1 MRPPNGGRNEANSWE
16 TGSEYSSGET
26 YTAAAMRAAGRHRP
40 AGSRGLRAHA
50 GPCTLGYTNVV
61 AVALAKTAAIVRK
74 CAFSP
79 SAYQISLKSDDFRLR
94 YSDKTIFKMAAVRHL
109 EVSKFGIL
117 VMYPVLERDSA
128 LSYKISR

>member
-1 MRPPNGGRNEANSWE
+1 MENGPRLHRHTARSVLRLYERFFISLVQYTRRVRPPNGGRNEANSWE

-26 YTAAAMRAAGRHRP
+26 YTAAAMRAAGRRRP
-40 AGSRGLRAHA
+40 RRAPAPACGLAQPAARA

-79 SAYQISLKSDDFRLR
+79 IC
-94 YSDKTIFKMAAVRHL
+94 IPNVV
-109 EVSKFGIL
+109 EIG
-117 VMYPVLERDSA
+117 
-128 LSYKISR
+128 

>member
-26 YTAAAMRAAGRHRP
+26 YTAAAMRAAGRRRP
-40 AGSRGLRAHA
+40 RREQAGAGLRARA

-74 CAFSP
+74 CAFSHICIP
-79 SAYQISLKSDDFRLR
+79 NFVEI
-94 YSDKTIFKMAAVRHL
+94 
-109 EVSKFGIL
+109 G
-117 VMYPVLERDSA
+117 
-128 LSYKISR
+128 

>member
-1 MRPPNGGRNEANSWE
+1 MKQTLGRQVVSTVPVQHILLLQCVPQAGAGAGPGGR
-16 TGSEYSSGET
+16 
-26 YTAAAMRAAGRHRP
+26 RPAGRRRP
-40 AGSRGLRAHA
+40 AGSRGLRARAGRA

-79 SAYQISLKSDDFRLR
+79 IRLR

-109 EVSKFGIL
+109 EVSKFGIV

>member
-26 YTAAAMRAAGRHRP
+26 YTAVAMRAGAGP
-40 AGSRGLRAHA
+40 QAGAGLRARA

-61 AVALAKTAAIVRK
+61 AVALAKTAAIVHK

-79 SAYQISLKSDDFRLR
+79 IC
-94 YSDKTIFKMAAVRHL
+94 IPNVV
-109 EVSKFGIL
+109 EIG
-117 VMYPVLERDSA
+117 
-128 LSYKISR
+128 